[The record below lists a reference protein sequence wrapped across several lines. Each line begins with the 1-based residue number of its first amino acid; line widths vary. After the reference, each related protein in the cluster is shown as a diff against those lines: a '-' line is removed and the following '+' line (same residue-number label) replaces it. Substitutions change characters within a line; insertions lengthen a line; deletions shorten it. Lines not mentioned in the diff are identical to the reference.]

1 MNVLVFELAKTEN
14 TGLDLISRDEIVVED
29 NVGESVHVHW
39 RNIRVEMSI
48 DDFDTFTDELTTAL
62 ESLNNGDY

>member
-14 TGLDLISRDEIVVED
+14 AGLDLISRDEIIVED
-29 NVGESVHVHW
+29 NVGEGVHVHW

-48 DDFDTFTDELTTAL
+48 DDFGTFTEELTTAL
-62 ESLNNGDY
+62 RRLDDGNY